1 MKIKKGDEV
10 MVIAGK
16 DKGKRG
22 KVLRV
27 AAGGDRLVVEK
38 LNIMKK
44 HTRPTEK
51 EPRGGIVDK
60 EAPIH
65 ISNVMLVSPKVGRP
79 IRVNHSLVERGG
91 KKVKIRYSHKL
102 GEALD

>member
-1 MKIKKGDEV
+1 MKVRKGDEV
-10 MVIAGK
+10 MVVAGK

-27 AAGGDRLVVEK
+27 MQGGERVVVEK
-38 LNIMKK
+38 LNIAKS
-44 HTRPTEK
+44 HDRPTEK
-51 EPRGGIVDK
+51 NPRGGINDK

-79 IRVNHSLVERGG
+79 VRVNYSVVDRGG

-102 GEALD
+102 QEALD